1 MKLQSDSS
9 RFTLPRFL
17 EDVTSR
23 HGARPALRFDGCDI
37 RYDALAAEARRVAK
51 ALLAGGL
58 AKGARVGVLMSN
70 RPEWVACAF
79 GVALAGGVLV
89 PMNTFA
95 TPIERDYVLRHSDTA
110 VLLLQRTLLRRD
122 FLAEIAEQHP
132 ELHQHAPGHLWCEAL
147 PFLRRVACL
156 GLPDG
161 HGAVE
166 SWSDFLGSG
175 GTVSD
180 ALADAAAAEVMPT
193 DDGILLYT
201 SGTTAHPKGIV
212 HFQRAAVIQSWR
224 FAEYMDLVAEDRV
237 FTAQPFFWTAGLA
250 MSLGATLAAGAT
262 LVLQETFEPG
272 AALALIEAER
282 VTVVHAFPH
291 QEKALAEHP
300 DAAAR
305 SLGSVV
311 KVRAGSPLAA
321 RAGITKDVWSMHASY
336 GMTETFTLATA
347 YPARTP
353 PEERDGTSG
362 PPLPGIEVRIVD
374 PETGV
379 ALPPGTPGEIAVR
392 GITLMRGYHKVEP
405 EHVFDAEG
413 FFRTQDGGFLDGRG
427 VLHWTGRLSSLIKTG
442 GANVSPLE
450 IEKVL
455 ANHPSIKV
463 GLAVGV
469 PHPTLGEVVVL
480 CAVVSRDADEP
491 PESEVRAFLRE
502 RIAPY
507 KVPRRV
513 LFFPES
519 ELAYTGSQ
527 KVQLGPL
534 RDAALRRLQAEGAEI
549 EGHRY
554 LAEDARGRN
563 YAPANTVGT

>member
-1 MKLQSDSS
+1 LKLQSDSS

-17 EDVTSR
+17 EDISSR
-23 HGARPALRFDGCDI
+23 HGGRPALRFDGRDI
-37 RYDALAAEARRVAK
+37 RYDALAAEAGRVAK

-110 VLLLQRTLLRRD
+110 VLLVQRSLLRRD
-122 FLAEIAEQHP
+122 FLAELAEQHP
-132 ELHQHAPGHLWCEAL
+132 ELNEHAPGHLGCEAL

-156 GLPDG
+156 GLPDRQ
-161 HGAVE
+161 GAVE

-175 GTVSD
+175 GAVPD
-180 ALADAAAAEVMPT
+180 ALAAAAAAEVMPS

-237 FTAQPFFWTAGLA
+237 WTAQPFFWTAGLA

-272 AALALIEAER
+272 AALALIEAEH

-300 DAAAR
+300 EAATR

-311 KVRAGSPLAA
+311 KLRAGSPLAA
-321 RAGITKDVWSMHASY
+321 RAGITKDVWSMQASY

-353 PEERDGTSG
+353 AEQRQGTSG
-362 PPLPGIEVRIVD
+362 PPLPGIELRIVD
-374 PETGV
+374 PETGA
-379 ALPPGTPGEIAVR
+379 ALPSGTPGEIAVR
-392 GITLMRGYHKVEP
+392 GLTLMRGYHKVEP

-413 FFRTQDGGFLDGRG
+413 FFRTQDGGFLDARG
-427 VLHWTGRLSSLIKTG
+427 LLHWTGRLSSLIKTG

-450 IEKVL
+450 IEKAL
-455 ANHPSIKV
+455 AAHPSIKL

-469 PHPTLGEVVVL
+469 PHPTLGEAVVL
-480 CAVVSRDADEP
+480 CVVASRDAAEL
-491 PESEVRAFLRE
+491 PESEIRAFLRQ
-502 RIAPY
+502 RLAPY

-513 LFFPES
+513 LFFRES

-527 KVQLGPL
+527 KIQLGPL
-534 RDAALRRLQAEGAEI
+534 RDAAMRRLQAEGAEI

-554 LAEDARGRN
+554 R
-563 YAPANTVGT
+563 T

>member
-1 MKLQSDSS
+1 VLKLQSDSS
-9 RFTLPRFL
+9 RFSLPRFL
-17 EDVTSR
+17 EDVSSR
-23 HGARPALRFDGCDI
+23 HAARPALRFEGSDI
-37 RYDALAAEARRVAK
+37 SYDALGMEARRVAK

-58 AKGARVGVLMSN
+58 AKGARVGVLMGN

-95 TPIERDYVLRHSDTA
+95 TPGERDYVLRHSDTA
-110 VLLLQRTLLRRD
+110 VLLLQRNLLRRD
-122 FLAEIAEQHP
+122 FLAELVQQHP
-132 ELHQHAPGHLWCEAL
+132 GLAAPGRLWCEAL

-156 GLPDG
+156 GLPDTQ
-161 HGAVE
+161 GAVE
-166 SWSDFLGSG
+166 GWSKFLESG
-175 GTVSD
+175 EGVPDT
-180 ALADAAAAEVMPT
+180 LANAAAAEVTPA

-212 HFQRAAVIQSWR
+212 HYQRAAVIQSWR

-237 FTAQPFFWTAGLA
+237 WTAQPFFWTAGFA

-282 VTVVHAFPH
+282 VTVAHAFPH

-300 DAAAR
+300 DAVRR
-305 SLGSVV
+305 SLRSLV
-311 KVRAGSPLAA
+311 KLRAGTPLATH
-321 RAGITKDVWSMHASY
+321 AGITRDVWSMHASY

-353 PEERDGTSG
+353 AEERGGTSG
-362 PPLPGIEVRIVD
+362 PPLPGMEVRIVD
-374 PETGV
+374 PETAV
-379 ALPPGTPGEIAVR
+379 PLAPGRPGEIAVR
-392 GITLMRGYHKVEP
+392 GLTLMRGYHKVEP

-413 FFRTQDGGFLDGRG
+413 FFHTQDGGFLDSRG

-450 IEKVL
+450 IEKAL
-455 ANHPSIKV
+455 ASHPGLKL

-480 CAVVSRDADEP
+480 CAVASRDAAEP
-491 PESEVRAFLRE
+491 SESELRGFLRA
-502 RIAPY
+502 RVAPY

-513 LFFPES
+513 LFFREG

-527 KVQLGPL
+527 KVQLAPL

-554 LAEDARGRN
+554 GPGDR
-563 YAPANTVGT
+563 T

>member
-1 MKLQSDSS
+1 VLKLQSDSS
-9 RFTLPRFL
+9 RLSLPRFL
-17 EDVTSR
+17 EDVTAR
-23 HGARPALRFDGCDI
+23 HGDRPALRFDGGDI
-37 RYDALAAEARRVAK
+37 RYDALAADARHVAK

-58 AKGARVGVLMSN
+58 AKGARVGVLMGN

-95 TPIERDYVLRHSDTA
+95 TPGERDYVLRHSDMA
-110 VLLLQRTLLRRD
+110 VLLLQRKLLKRD
-122 FLAEIAEQHP
+122 FLAELVQQHP
-132 ELHQHAPGHLWCEAL
+132 ELGQHRPGRLWCDAL

-156 GLPDG
+156 GLSDKQ
-161 HGAVE
+161 GAVE
-166 SWSDFLGSG
+166 GWSDFIGAG
-175 GTVSD
+175 EGFPDT
-180 ALADAAAAEVMPT
+180 LAEAAAAEVTPA

-224 FAEYMDLVAEDRV
+224 FAEYMDLVAEDRIW
-237 FTAQPFFWTAGLA
+237 TAQPFFWTAGLA

-262 LVLQETFEPG
+262 LVLQETFDPG

-282 VTVVHAFPH
+282 VTVAHAFPH

-300 DAAAR
+300 DAARRNLA
-305 SLGSVV
+305 SLV
-311 KVRAGSPLAA
+311 KLRAGSPLAV
-321 RAGITKDVWSMHASY
+321 RAGITQDVWSIHASY

-347 YPARTP
+347 YPARTHAK
-353 PEERDGTSG
+353 ERAGTSG
-362 PPLPGIEVRIVD
+362 PPLPGMEVRIVD
-374 PETGV
+374 PDTGV
-379 ALPPGTPGEIAVR
+379 ALPAGKPGEIAVR

-405 EHVFDAEG
+405 ELVFDAEG
-413 FFRTQDGGFLDGRG
+413 FFRTQDGGFVDDQG

-455 ANHPSIKV
+455 ANYPSLKLA
-463 GLAVGV
+463 LAVGV

-480 CAVVSRDADEP
+480 CAVASRDAAEP
-491 PESEVRAFLRE
+491 PESEIRTFLRG

-513 LFFPES
+513 LFFHES

-527 KVQLGPL
+527 KVQLAPL
-534 RDAALRRLQAEGAEI
+534 RDAALRRLEAESAEI

-554 LAEDARGRN
+554 GPEDS
-563 YAPANTVGT
+563 T

>member
-1 MKLQSDSS
+1 LKLQSDAS
-9 RFTLPRFL
+9 RLTLPRFL
-17 EDVTSR
+17 EDIASR
-23 HGARPALRFDGCDI
+23 HGPRSALRFDGCDI
-37 RYDALAAEARRVAK
+37 RYDALAAEARAIGK

-58 AKGARVGVLMSN
+58 AKGARVGVLIGN
-70 RPEWVACAF
+70 RPEWVASAF

-89 PMNTFA
+89 PINTFA
-95 TPIERDYVLRHSDTA
+95 TPIERDYVLRHSDTS
-110 VLLLQRTLLRRD
+110 VLLLQQSLLRRN
-122 FLAEIAEQHP
+122 FLAELFEQHP
-132 ELHQHAPGHLWCEAL
+132 EFEQHAAGRLWCEAL

-156 GLPDG
+156 GLSEG
-161 HGAVE
+161 RGIAE
-166 SWSDFLGSG
+166 SWQDFLGSG
-175 GTVSD
+175 GALSD
-180 ALADAAAAEVMPT
+180 ALARAAAEEVTPT

-212 HFQRAAVIQSWR
+212 HLQRAPVIQSWR
-224 FAEYMDLVAEDRV
+224 FAEYMDLDAEDRV
-237 FTAQPFFWTAGLA
+237 WTAQPFFWTAGLA

-272 AALALIEAER
+272 AALALIETER

-300 DAAAR
+300 DAATR
-305 SLGSVV
+305 SLRSVV
-311 KVRAGSPLAA
+311 KLRAGSPLSV
-321 RAGITKDVWSMHASY
+321 RAGITEDTCSRHASY

-353 PEERDGTSG
+353 AKLRDGTSG

-379 ALPPGTPGEIAVR
+379 PLPPGVPGEIAVR
-392 GITLMRGYHKVEP
+392 GLTLMRGYHKVEP
-405 EHVFDAEG
+405 EHVFDPEG
-413 FFRTQDGGFLDGRG
+413 FFRTQDSGFLDAQD

-450 IEKVL
+450 IEAAL
-455 ANHPSIKV
+455 ADHPSIKV

-480 CAVVSRDADEP
+480 CAVASGRGTEP
-491 PESEVRAFLRE
+491 RESEIRGFLRE
-502 RIAPY
+502 RLAPY

-513 LFFPES
+513 LFFREN

-527 KVQLGPL
+527 KIQLGPL
-534 RDAALRRLQAEGAEI
+534 REAALRRLQAEAAEI

-554 LAEDARGRN
+554 LA
-563 YAPANTVGT
+563 